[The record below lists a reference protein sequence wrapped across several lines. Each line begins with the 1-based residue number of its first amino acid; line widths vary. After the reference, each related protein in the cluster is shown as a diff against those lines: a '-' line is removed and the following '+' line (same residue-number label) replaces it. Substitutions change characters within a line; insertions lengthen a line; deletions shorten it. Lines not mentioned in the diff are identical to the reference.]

1 MNTQPSNIKKF
12 TIGLLIGLVICVLS
26 WLCSIYFHV
35 SIPLIQGIIGSLLL
49 SISFGVLATFSGIDK
64 LLNNL
69 PEF

>member
-1 MNTQPSNIKKF
+1 MNSQSSNIKRF
-12 TIGLLIGLVICVLS
+12 TIGLLIGLSIAAVS

-35 SIPLIQGIIGSLLL
+35 SISLLQGIIGSSLLA
-49 SISFGVLATFSGIDK
+49 ISFGILATVSGIDK

>member
-1 MNTQPSNIKKF
+1 MNSQPSNIKKF
-12 TIGLLIGLVICVLS
+12 SIGLLIGLFIAAVS

-35 SIPLIQGIIGSLLL
+35 SISLIQGIIGSSLLA
-49 SISFGVLATFSGIDK
+49 ISFGILATISGIDK